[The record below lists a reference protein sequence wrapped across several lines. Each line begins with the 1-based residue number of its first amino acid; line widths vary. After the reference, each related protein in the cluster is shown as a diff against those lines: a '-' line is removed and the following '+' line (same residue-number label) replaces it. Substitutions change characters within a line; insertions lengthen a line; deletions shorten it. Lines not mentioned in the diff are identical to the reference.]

1 MRINHINNNYFYQN
15 RNLLKVYPIHK
26 IDKQT
31 TTIKREHQEIKKNLK
46 ESLNKNKKE
55 NNLMLINESS

>member
-1 MRINHINNNYFYQN
+1 MVIALMIKHINNNYFYQN

-31 TTIKREHQEIKKNLK
+31 TTIKREHQEIKK
-46 ESLNKNKKE
+46 EFERIFEQEQKKRK
-55 NNLMLINESS
+55 

>member
-31 TTIKREHQEIKKNLK
+31 TTIKRT
-46 ESLNKNKKE
+46 SRNKKE
-55 NNLMLINESS
+55 FERIFEQEQKEKII

>member
-31 TTIKREHQEIKKNLK
+31 TTIKREHQEIKK
-46 ESLNKNKKE
+46 EFERIFEQEQKKRK
-55 NNLMLINESS
+55 